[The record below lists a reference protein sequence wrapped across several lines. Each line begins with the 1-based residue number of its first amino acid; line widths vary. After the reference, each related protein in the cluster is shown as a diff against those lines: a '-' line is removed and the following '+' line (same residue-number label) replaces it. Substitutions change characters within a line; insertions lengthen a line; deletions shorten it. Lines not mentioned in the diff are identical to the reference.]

1 MKSEI
6 ERGRYSISV
15 HPECELKVKNAAL
28 IKRALKEIYA
38 LGGDYPLWREER
50 VSYWKE
56 GHWLKTEVNKK
67 KGHQGKISFFVLG
80 DDLIQKNF

>member
-1 MKSEI
+1 MKSEM

-38 LGGDYPLWREER
+38 LGGAYPLWSAER
-50 VSYWKE
+50 VSYWKA
-56 GHWLKTEVNKK
+56 GHWLKPAVNKK

>member
-1 MKSEI
+1 MKSEMK
-6 ERGRYSISV
+6 RGRYTISV
-15 HPECELKVKNAAL
+15 HPEGELKVKNAAL
-28 IKRALKEIYA
+28 IKRALREIYA
-38 LGGDYPLWREER
+38 LGGYYPVWREER

-80 DDLIQKNF
+80 DDLMQKNL